1 MQAIHLGRK
10 LKFWQQYINSG
21 NGSSEGILSTE
32 DYAGAT
38 FARLS
43 RTFHPLSQSVRR
55 PSKGGHV
62 HGPDIFR
69 LMHLKAGG
77 YKMSRG

>member
-32 DYAGAT
+32 DYTGAT
-38 FARLS
+38 FARLVS
-43 RTFHPLSQSVRR
+43 MTFHLLPHSVRR
-55 PSKGGHV
+55 LSKGGHIYIKI
-62 HGPDIFR
+62 HT
-69 LMHLKAGG
+69 
-77 YKMSRG
+77 